1 MLQKNWMIQKLFLM
15 AVCISLSVLPASYKK
30 SPKIQLQEFVSE
42 RTECASSNML
52 NSKNQLRK
60 FGVLLRNVN
69 FSDIVL
75 STEMENL
82 SPSSKELQK
91 KDISFVNETVDPYL
105 LTSEE
110 LSLEMECDSMELVAV
125 IVQAEAGNQSLK
137 GMRLV
142 ADVILN
148 RMDSPKFP
156 DTAEEVIYAVGQFG
170 PVSDG
175 GLERAAW
182 NMSEDAYRAVEMEWD
197 RSTRLNTG
205 ILYFNTSWDNGTNPF
220 KVGDHWFSY

>member
-30 SPKIQLQEFVSE
+30 SPKIQMQEFVSE

-52 NSKNQLRK
+52 KMKQSHSKNL
-60 FGVLLRNVN
+60 GVSLKNVYIL
-69 FSDIVL
+69 DIVSCMEMKIPLPL
-75 STEMENL
+75 SKKVQE
-82 SPSSKELQK
+82 
-91 KDISFVNETVDPYL
+91 KDISFASDTADPYF
-105 LTSEE
+105 LTSE
-110 LSLEMECDSMELVAV
+110 ELVAV
-125 IVQAEAGNQSLK
+125 IVQAEAGNQSLE

-156 DTAEEVIYAVGQFG
+156 DTAEEVIYAAGQFG
-170 PVSDG
+170 PASDG